1 MKAAFCIAVCTTL
14 RYNTPERW
22 YKIMANKNATVSCR
36 IEEDVKVQAE
46 EILDRLG
53 LPVSI
58 VIGSLYRQIIDKGGI
73 PFSLT
78 IRQENDNFG
87 YTDEE
92 LNAKLEHSYQQVL
105 RREGTP
111 IKEVFDR
118 LERKYVNA

>member
-1 MKAAFCIAVCTTL
+1 MISDRVKTG
-14 RYNTPERW
+14 PER
-22 YKIMANKNATVSCR
+22 APHR
-36 IEEDVKVQAE
+36 
-46 EILDRLG
+46 
-53 LPVSI
+53 
-58 VIGSLYRQIIDKGGI
+58 SLWKA
-73 PFSLT
+73 L
-78 IRQENDNFG
+78 G

>member
-1 MKAAFCIAVCTTL
+1 MV
-14 RYNTPERW
+14 
-22 YKIMANKNATVSCR
+22 NKNATVSCR
-36 IEEDVKVQAE
+36 IEEDIKVQAE
-46 EILDRLG
+46 DILDQLG

-78 IRQENDNFG
+78 IRKDDDFG

-105 RREGTP
+105 RREGAP
-111 IKEVFDR
+111 IKEIIAKRRKDR
-118 LERKYVNA
+118 ANA

>member
-1 MKAAFCIAVCTTL
+1 MIV
-14 RYNTPERW
+14 ERW
-22 YKIMANKNATVSCR
+22 YKIMANKSATVSCR

-46 EILDRLG
+46 EILDQLG

-78 IRQENDNFG
+78 IRQGNDNFG

>member
-1 MKAAFCIAVCTTL
+1 MV
-14 RYNTPERW
+14 
-22 YKIMANKNATVSCR
+22 NKNATVSCR
-36 IEEDVKVQAE
+36 IEEDIKVQAE
-46 EILDRLG
+46 EILDQLG

-78 IRQENDNFG
+78 IRKDDNFG

-111 IKEVFDR
+111 IKEIIARRRKDR
-118 LERKYVNA
+118 TDARV

>member
-1 MKAAFCIAVCTTL
+1 MV
-14 RYNTPERW
+14 
-22 YKIMANKNATVSCR
+22 NKNATVSCR
-36 IEEDVKVQAE
+36 IEEDIKVQAE
-46 EILDRLG
+46 EILDQLG

-78 IRQENDNFG
+78 IRKDDNFG

-111 IKEVFDR
+111 LSEVREEFR
-118 LERKYVNA
+118 RKHTNARV